1 MEERGSDLKIYRIYN
16 VCLTF
21 TSYALSY
28 FIVWGH
34 ILINL
39 IYPGG
44 PPWHV
49 FAYNRANT
57 PVEKTWLFPIMSLE
71 KGSTVF
77 TRLPDCER
85 PLGGSDTNDY
95 MIACFLVFIEKR
107 YVWMLQGW
115 NEPELWEACGRFI
128 VGNRSVDQRSLIF
141 ARGPAIC
148 ANQSGKWP
156 VHPQEG
162 DTFLSSLYMFVCC
175 IVVLICILNTSFP
188 EGDHFVQTNQENDP
202 HTHTRVTL
210 FYPAC
215 TSMFVVLLLF
225 FVYQTHLF
233 LKATILCKQIRKM
246 TLATLF
252 GVNQATHL
260 HLLHAVP
267 LSLFLS
273 CWLA

>member
-77 TRLPDCER
+77 TRLPNCER

-115 NEPELWEACGRFI
+115 NEPEFWEACGRFI

-156 VHPQEG
+156 AHPHQG
-162 DTFLSSLYMFVCC
+162 DTFLSSLYKYVCC
-175 IVVLICILNTSFP
+175 IVVVLCISNTSFP
-188 EGDHFVQTNQENDP
+188 EGDHFVQTNQENDSGD
-202 HTHTRVTL
+202 TFWCQSGNT
-210 FYPAC
+210 PAPLAC
-215 TSMFVVLLLF
+215 SSFIPFPVLLS
-225 FVYQTHLF
+225 
-233 LKATILCKQIRKM
+233 
-246 TLATLF
+246 TLIK
-252 GVNQATHL
+252 V
-260 HLLHAVP
+260 
-267 LSLFLS
+267 
-273 CWLA
+273 

>member
-77 TRLPDCER
+77 TRLPNCER

-156 VHPQEG
+156 AHPHLG
-162 DTFLSSLYMFVCC
+162 DTFLYSL
-175 IVVLICILNTSFP
+175 
-188 EGDHFVQTNQENDP
+188 H
-202 HTHTRVTL
+202 
-210 FYPAC
+210 
-215 TSMFVVLLLF
+215 MFVVLLFL
-225 FVYQTHLF
+225 FVY
-233 LKATILCKQIRKM
+233 
-246 TLATLF
+246 
-252 GVNQATHL
+252 
-260 HLLHAVP
+260 
-267 LSLFLS
+267 
-273 CWLA
+273 